1 MAIIVNN
8 LQRVI
13 SEVMAAIDTGVV
25 EAAGMIGSGDLSGV
39 RPPEKVV
46 FDGDVIFELNGL
58 STNTVTSQGPSTTTT
73 DYGPVVTKEDV
84 YLDGVYNHTNVT
96 TEAPYRKTDVLG
108 ATAQTKTNYE
118 DQSINMVL
126 EYPGPQLK

>member
-1 MAIIVNN
+1 MAIVVNN

-25 EAAGMIGSGDLSGV
+25 EAAGMIGGV

-46 FDGDVIFELNGL
+46 FDGDVILEINGL
-58 STNTVTSQGPSTTTT
+58 SANTVTSQGPSTTTT
-73 DYGPVVTKEDV
+73 DYGPVVTKEAV

-96 TEAPYRKTDVLG
+96 TKAPYRKTDVLG
-108 ATAQTKTNYE
+108 ATIQTKTTYE